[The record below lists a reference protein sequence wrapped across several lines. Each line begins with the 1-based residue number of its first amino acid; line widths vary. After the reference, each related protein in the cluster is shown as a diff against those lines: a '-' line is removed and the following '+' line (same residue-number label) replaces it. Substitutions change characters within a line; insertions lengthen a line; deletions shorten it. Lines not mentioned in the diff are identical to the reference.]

1 MPTVHGSA
9 FIAPDAT
16 VLGDVTIEEKVGIWF
31 HTTIRGDRASIH
43 IGKGSNVQDNCV
55 IHVGKGQPVT
65 IGENVTIG
73 HSAVV
78 HGCTVGDNTL
88 IGMGTILMNG
98 AFIGSNCIIGA
109 GTLVTQNMRIPDNS
123 LVLGSPGKVIRSVT
137 SREIQANLMNAKM
150 YVDEAQKYKISCA
163 DL

>member
-1 MPTVHGSA
+1 MPTVHESA

-16 VLGDVTIEEKVGIWF
+16 VLGDVTIEENVGVWF

-109 GTLVTQNMRIPDNS
+109 GALVTQNMRIPDYS

-137 SREIQANLMNAKM
+137 PREIQANLINAKM

-163 DL
+163 D

>member
-1 MPTVHGSA
+1 MPTVHESA

-16 VLGDVTIEEKVGIWF
+16 VLGDVTIEENVGIWF
-31 HTTIRGDRASIH
+31 HTTIRGDRAPIH
-43 IGKGSNVQDNCV
+43 IGKGSNIQDNCV

-109 GTLVTQNMRIPDNS
+109 GALVTQNMRIPDNS

-137 SREIQANLMNAKM
+137 PREIQANLMNAKM

-163 DL
+163 D